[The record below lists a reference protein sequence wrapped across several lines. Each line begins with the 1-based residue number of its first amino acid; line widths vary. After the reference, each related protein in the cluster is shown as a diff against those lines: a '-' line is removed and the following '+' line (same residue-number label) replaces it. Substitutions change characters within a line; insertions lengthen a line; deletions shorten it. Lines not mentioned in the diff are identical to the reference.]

1 MRDVLFISSFISTST
16 SGVILQGM
24 LLLNL
29 IFRLECLFSDGSG
42 IWFSI

>member
-1 MRDVLFISSFISTST
+1 MEDVLFISSFMSTGA

-24 LLLNL
+24 SLLNL

-42 IWFSI
+42 IRFSV